1 MNGPRMT
8 RLAGWALALGIVQA
22 ACLGLGKPTPSPAPA
37 VNPSERLLYANLYIQ
52 TAAEYE
58 ALCLQTY
65 AWAAERLKS
74 KLAAL
79 PKDGL
84 PPAVVMDLDE
94 TVIDNGAFWAFL
106 SREGLSNSSP
116 LWEVWERNF
125 FTEVVLVPGAKAF
138 IETAERLGAAVV
150 YISNRNATGREFAV
164 ATLGNLGLSL
174 DGLDRRL
181 MLMEG
186 ISDKT
191 GRRKK
196 AEAMFRVVMWVGDNL
211 RDFSDEF
218 AVPPRLDT
226 EADRFRALAD
236 RREKARRASS
246 RWGDDWIVL
255 PNPIYG
261 EWTKP
266 ISSDPRKFLR
276 PSGMKKWFIPF

>member
-1 MNGPRMT
+1 MMNVPR
-8 RLAGWALALGIVQA
+8 RRRVALFVLALG
-22 ACLGLGKPTPSPAPA
+22 LGLAGCGGLDKPMPAPVPA
-37 VNPSERLLYANLYIQ
+37 PNPSERLLYANLYLQ
-52 TAAEYE
+52 TSAEYE

-65 AWAAERLKS
+65 AWASERLKA

-106 SREGLSNSSP
+106 CREGLANSAA
-116 LWEVWERNF
+116 LWDVWERDLF
-125 FTEVVLVPGAKAF
+125 VEVLLVPGAKDF
-138 IETAERLGAAVV
+138 IEEAGRLGAAVV
-150 YISNRNATGREFAV
+150 YISNRDAAGREATV
-164 ATLGNLGLSL
+164 ATLRNLGLSL

-186 ISDKT
+186 NSDKT

-196 AEAMFRVVMWVGDNL
+196 AEAMFRVVLWVGDNL
-211 RDFSDEF
+211 RDFSNEF
-218 AVPPRLDT
+218 AVPMRLDS
-226 EADRFRALAD
+226 EADRFQALAD
-236 RREKARRASS
+236 RREKVRRSSS

-255 PNPIYG
+255 PNPVYG

-276 PSGMKKWFIPF
+276 PSKMKK